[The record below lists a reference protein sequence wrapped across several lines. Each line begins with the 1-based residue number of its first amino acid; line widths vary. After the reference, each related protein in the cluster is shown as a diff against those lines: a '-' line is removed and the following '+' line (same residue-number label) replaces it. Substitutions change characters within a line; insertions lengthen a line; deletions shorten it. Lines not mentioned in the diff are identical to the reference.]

1 MSPPMPEAAARTQ
14 IDVALEAAGW
24 VIQDANQVN
33 LYAGPGVVVR
43 EFQMAAGHGAAD
55 YLLFVDQKAVGA
67 LEAKKVGHT
76 LTGVEGQAQK
86 YGDGLPDHVQAP
98 IRPLPFLILSTG
110 VQTKLTNR
118 LDPHPRSREL
128 FAPPRPET
136 LREWLAAE
144 PLKQWMAGWKAS
156 EQRLLSVSD
165 SAIPQG
171 YGQQPPSTLRARLR
185 TMPPSDPIPG
195 LWPNQIR
202 AITNLEKS
210 LAQDKPRA
218 LVQMATGSGKSLTSV
233 AQIYRLIKFGGA
245 RRVLFLVDRD
255 NLATQAY
262 DEFVGYRTYDDHR
275 KFTELYTPQR
285 LTSNTIGTSSKVVI
299 TTIQRLYS
307 ILKGESDL
315 DLDPEFEQGS
325 AFDSAAL
332 PPMKPAEVAYNPGLP
347 PEYFDFI
354 FIDECHRSIYTLWG
368 QVLDYFDAYLIGLTA
383 TPAKHT
389 FGFFN
394 KNLVMEYTQEMAVAD
409 GVNVD
414 FDIYRIRTQ
423 ITEGGASL
431 LAAETPAVKRRNRL
445 TRAMRWERP
454 DDDITY
460 GANQLDRDVV
470 ATDQIR
476 LIVKTFKE
484 RLFTE
489 IFPGRTH
496 VPKTL
501 VFAKDDSH
509 AEDIV
514 GIIREEFGKGNQFC
528 QKITYKVT
536 GTKPKQLIKDF
547 RTDAAFRIA
556 VTVDMVA
563 TGTDVRPIEI
573 VMFMRS
579 VKSNVLYEQM
589 KGRGG
594 RVAKFDEMR
603 SVTVDAKG
611 AKTHFV
617 LIDCVGVTEQK
628 MQDTQPLDG
637 NKSVPMKKL
646 LQHVAVGGA
655 DPDLVASLASR
666 LIRLDKQCGPKEH
679 AVIQQAGDGVPLSAI
694 NHALVEAL
702 DVDVQTEAARDKF
715 TLQPSVEPTE
725 AQRAEVAADLIRAA
739 VKPLAASPALRTKIL
754 ELKRAMDQ
762 LIDEVSIDVLTFA
775 GASPEAKAK
784 AQSLVKSFEAY
795 LEEHKDEIDAL
806 QFFYS
811 QPHRRRLT
819 FKEIKT
825 LAEEIEAPPRRWTP
839 ERLWHAYE
847 QLDEKKVKGASGQR
861 LLTDMV
867 SLIRF
872 ALHKEDELVPYG
884 EQVRSR
890 FDNWLA
896 QQENTGRVFT
906 DEQRHWLTM
915 IRDHVAQSLEI
926 EIDDFDYTPFVEQ
939 GGIGKAAQV
948 FGGELTKIV
957 GELNEALSA

>member
-1 MSPPMPEAAARTQ
+1 MSPAKPEEAARKE
-14 IDVALEAAGW
+14 IDAALEAAGW
-24 VIQDANQVN
+24 VIQDAAEVN
-33 LYAGPGVVVR
+33 LYAAPGVTVR
-43 EFQMAAGHGAAD
+43 EFVMASGHGYAD

-67 LEAKKVGHT
+67 LEAKKAGHT
-76 LTGVEGQAQK
+76 LTGVEGQARK
-86 YGDGLPDHVQAP
+86 YSEGLPDHVQAP

-110 VQTKLTNR
+110 VQTTLTNR
-118 LDPHPRSREL
+118 LDPHPRSREI

-136 LREWLAAE
+136 LREWLQAD
-144 PLKQWMAGWKAS
+144 PLRKWMADWKAPH
-156 EQRLLSVSD
+156 ERILRVSD
-165 SAIPQG
+165 SVIPTRF
-171 YGQQPPSTLRARLR
+171 GQEPPSTLRSRLR
-185 TMPPSDPIPG
+185 AMPPSDPIPG

-210 LAQDKPRA
+210 LAEDRPRA
-218 LVQMATGSGKSLTSV
+218 LIQMATGSGKSLTSV
-233 AQIYRLIKFGGA
+233 AQIYRLIKFAGA
-245 RRVLFLVDRD
+245 RRILFLVDRD

-262 DEFVGYRTYDDHR
+262 DEFVGYRSYDDHR

-285 LTSNTIGTSSKVVI
+285 LSSNTIGTSSKVVI

-307 ILKGESDL
+307 MLKGEAE
-315 DLDPEFEQGS
+315 LDPEVEQGS
-325 AFDSAAL
+325 AFDTAAL
-332 PPMKPAEVAYNPGLP
+332 PNMKPPEVEYNPALP

-368 QVLDYFDAYLIGLTA
+368 QVLDYFDAYLVGLTA

-414 FDIYRIRTQ
+414 FDIYRIRTR

-431 LAAETPAVKRRNRL
+431 VAAETPRLGHRNRM

-454 DDDITY
+454 DEDITY

-470 ATDQIR
+470 AKDQIR

-489 IFPGRTH
+489 IFPGRTQ

-514 GIIREEFGKGNQFC
+514 GVVREEFGKGNQFC

-536 GTKPKQLIKDF
+536 GTKPKQLISDF
-547 RTDAAFRIA
+547 RKDAAFRIA

-579 VKSNVLYEQM
+579 VKSHVLYEQM

-594 RVAKFDEMR
+594 RVAKQDEMR
-603 SVTVDAKG
+603 AVTVDAMG
-611 AKTHFV
+611 PKTHFV

-637 NKSVPMKKL
+637 NKSVPLKKL

-655 DPDLVASLASR
+655 DADLVASLASR
-666 LIRLDKQCGPKEH
+666 LIRLEKQCGPNER
-679 AVIQQAGDGVPLSAI
+679 AVIEQAGSGVPLTAL
-694 NHALVEAL
+694 NHSIVEAL
-702 DVDVQTEAARDKF
+702 DVDVQTEAARNKF
-715 TLQPSVEPTE
+715 SLPPAAEPTE
-725 AQRAEVAADLIRAA
+725 EQRAAAGADLIREA
-739 VKPLAASPALRTKIL
+739 VKPLAANPTLRTTIL
-754 ELKRAMDQ
+754 ELKQALEQ
-762 LIDEVSIDVLTFA
+762 LIDEVTIDELTFA

-784 AQSLVKSFEAY
+784 AQSLVKSFEEY

-811 QPHRRRLT
+811 QPRRRRLT
-819 FKEIKT
+819 FQGIKT
-825 LAEEIEAPPRRWTP
+825 LAEAIQAPPRRWTP
-839 ERLWHAYE
+839 ERLWRAYE

-867 SLIRF
+867 SLVRF
-872 ALHKEDELVPYG
+872 ALHKDGELIPYG

-890 FDNWLA
+890 FDNWIA
-896 QQENTGRVFT
+896 QQQNTGRSFT

-926 EIDDFDYTPFVEQ
+926 EIEDFDLTPFVEK
-939 GGIGKAAQV
+939 GGLGKAAQV
-948 FGGELTKIV
+948 FGGELAKIV

>member
-1 MSPPMPEAAARTQ
+1 MTRLKPEAAAREE
-14 IDVALEAAGW
+14 IDRALMAAGW
-24 VIQDANQVN
+24 VVQHPDEVN
-33 LYAGPGVVVR
+33 LYAGPGVAVR
-43 EFQMAAGHGAAD
+43 EFKMADGHGTAD
-55 YLLFVDQKAVGA
+55 YLLFVDHKAVGA

-76 LTGVEGQAQK
+76 LTGVEGQANK

-118 LDPHPRSREL
+118 LDPHPRAREI
-128 FAPPRPET
+128 FAPPKPET

-144 PLKQWMAGWKAS
+144 PLRTWMKGWKAPP
-156 EQRLLSVSD
+156 ERLLTVSD
-165 SAIPQG
+165 SSIPKAFNTE
-171 YGQQPPSTLRARLR
+171 PPSSLRSRLRA
-185 TMPPSDPIPG
+185 MPPSDAIPG
-195 LWPNQIR
+195 LWPNQIK
-202 AITNLEKS
+202 AIAGIEKS
-210 LAQDKPRA
+210 LADDRPRA

-245 RRVLFLVDRD
+245 RRILFLVDRD

-262 DEFVGYRTYDDHR
+262 DEFVGYRTYDDNR

-285 LTSNTIGTSSKVVI
+285 LTSNTIGGSSKVVI

-307 ILKGESDL
+307 MLKGEAE
-315 DLDPEFEQGS
+315 LDPELEQGS
-325 AFDSAAL
+325 VFDSAAL
-332 PPMKPAEVAYNPGLP
+332 PQTEPAQVAYNPALP

-389 FGFFN
+389 FGFFK

-414 FDIYRIRTQ
+414 FDIYRIRTRV
-423 ITEGGASL
+423 TEQGASVV
-431 LAAETPAVKRRNRL
+431 AAETPVVGRRNRM
-445 TRAMRWERP
+445 TRQMRWERP
-454 DDDITY
+454 DEDIAYTA
-460 GANQLDRDVV
+460 GQLDRDVV

-476 LIVKTFKE
+476 LIIRTFKE

-489 IFPGRTH
+489 IFPGRAQ

-514 GIIREEFGKGNQFC
+514 GIIREEFGKGNAFC
-528 QKITYKVT
+528 QKITYKVS
-536 GTKPKQLIKDF
+536 GTKPKQLIQDF

-573 VMFMRS
+573 VMFLRS

-594 RVAKFDEMR
+594 RVAKYDEMR
-603 SVTVDAKG
+603 SVTADAKG
-611 AKTHFV
+611 PKTHFV
-617 LIDCVGVTEQK
+617 LVDCVGVTEQQ

-637 NKSVPMKKL
+637 NKSVPLKKL

-666 LIRLDKQCGPKEH
+666 LIRLDKQCGPTERS
-679 AVIQQAGDGVPLSAI
+679 VLTDAGGGMPISRL
-694 NHALVEAL
+694 NHELVEAL
-702 DVDVQTEAARDKF
+702 DVDVQTEAARNKF
-715 TLQPSVEPTE
+715 SLALSAEPTDE
-725 AQRAEVAADLIRAA
+725 QRLAAAQDLIREA
-739 VKPLAASPALRTKIL
+739 VKPLAANPKLRTTIL
-754 ELKRAMDQ
+754 ELKQALEQ
-762 LIDEVSIDVLTFA
+762 LIDDVTIDELTFA
-775 GASPEAKAK
+775 GASPEAKEKAK
-784 AQSLVKSFEAY
+784 ALVASFEAY

-811 QPHRRRLT
+811 APRRRRLS
-819 FKEIKT
+819 FKDIKV
-825 LAEEIEAPPRRWTP
+825 LADAISAPPRRWTP

-847 QLDEKKVKGASGQR
+847 QLNAKKVKGASGQR
-861 LLTDMV
+861 LLTDLV
-867 SLIRF
+867 SLLRF

-884 EQVRSR
+884 DQVRAR

-896 QQENTGRVFT
+896 QQQNVGRVFS
-906 DEQRHWLTM
+906 DEQVHWLTM
-915 IRDHVAQSLEI
+915 IRDHIAQSLEI
-926 EIDDFDYTPFVEQ
+926 ELDDFDYTPFAAE
-939 GGIGKAAQV
+939 GGLGKAVKV
-948 FGGELTKIV
+948 FGGDWPKIV
-957 GELNEALSA
+957 VELNEALSA

>member
-1 MSPPMPEAAARTQ
+1 MSPPKPEAAARQ
-14 IDVALEAAGW
+14 RIDAALEAAGW
-24 VIQDANQVN
+24 VVQDAEEVN
-33 LYAGPGVVVR
+33 LYAAPGVAVR
-43 EFQMAAGHGAAD
+43 EFVMAPGHGYAD

-67 LEAKKVGHT
+67 LEAKKAGHT
-76 LTGVEGQAQK
+76 LTGVEGQAHK
-86 YGDGLPDHVQAP
+86 YSEGLPAHVQAP
-98 IRPLPFLILSTG
+98 IRPLPFLLLSTG
-110 VQTKLTNR
+110 VQTTLTNR
-118 LDPHPRSREL
+118 LDPHPRSREI

-136 LREWLAAE
+136 LREWLQAD
-144 PLKQWMAGWKAS
+144 PLRKWMADWKAS
-156 EQRLLSVSD
+156 QERILRVSD
-165 SAIPQG
+165 SAIPTRF
-171 YGQQPPSTLRARLR
+171 GQEPPSTLRSRLR
-185 TMPPSDPIPG
+185 AMPPSDPIPG

-210 LAQDKPRA
+210 LAEDRPRA
-218 LVQMATGSGKSLTSV
+218 LIQMATGSGKSLTSV
-233 AQIYRLIKFGGA
+233 AQIYRLIKFAGA
-245 RRVLFLVDRD
+245 RRILFLVDRD

-262 DEFVGYRTYDDHR
+262 DEFVGYRSYDDHR

-285 LTSNTIGTSSKVVI
+285 LSSNTIGSSSKVVI

-307 ILKGESDL
+307 ILKGEPE
-315 DLDPEFEQGS
+315 LDPAVEEGS
-325 AFDSAAL
+325 AFDTAAL
-332 PPMKPAEVAYNPGLP
+332 PNMKPPEVEYSAALP

-368 QVLDYFDAYLIGLTA
+368 QVLDYFDAYLVGLTA

-414 FDIYRIRTQ
+414 FDIYRIRTK

-431 LAAETPAVKRRNRL
+431 VAAETPRVGRRNRM
-445 TRAMRWERP
+445 TRAMRWDRP
-454 DDDITY
+454 DEDITY
-460 GANQLDRDVV
+460 GAHQLDRDVV
-470 ATDQIR
+470 AKDQIR

-489 IFPGRTH
+489 IFPGRTQ

-501 VFAKDDSH
+501 IFAKDDSH

-536 GTKPKQLIKDF
+536 GTKPKQLISDF
-547 RTDAAFRIA
+547 RKDAAFRIA

-594 RVAKFDEMR
+594 RVAKQDEMR
-603 SVTVDAKG
+603 AVTVDAKG
-611 AKTHFV
+611 PKTHFV

-637 NKSVPMKKL
+637 DKSVPLKKL

-666 LIRLDKQCGPKEH
+666 LIRLEKQCGPKERT
-679 AVIQQAGDGVPLSAI
+679 VIQQAAGGVPLLAL
-694 NHALVEAL
+694 NHAIVEAL
-702 DVDVQTEAARDKF
+702 DVDVQTEAARNKF
-715 TLQPSVEPTE
+715 SLPSTAEPTE
-725 AQRAEVAADLIRAA
+725 EQRAAASAELIREA
-739 VKPLAASPALRTKIL
+739 VKPLAANPALRTTIL
-754 ELKRAMDQ
+754 ELKQALEQ
-762 LIDEVSIDVLTFA
+762 LIDEVSLDELTFA

-784 AQSLVKSFEAY
+784 AQSLVKSFEEY

-811 QPHRRRLT
+811 QPRRRRLT
-819 FKEIKT
+819 FQEIKT
-825 LAEEIEAPPRRWTP
+825 LAETIQAPPRRWTP
-839 ERLWHAYE
+839 ERLWRAYE
-847 QLDEKKVKGASGQR
+847 QLDEKKVRGASGQR

-867 SLIRF
+867 SLVRF
-872 ALHKEDELVPYG
+872 ALHKDGELVPYG

-896 QQENTGRVFT
+896 QQQNTGRSFT

-926 EIDDFDYTPFVEQ
+926 EMADFDYTPFVEK
-939 GGIGKAAQV
+939 GGLGKAAQV
-948 FGGELTKIV
+948 FGGDLTKIV

>member
-1 MSPPMPEAAARTQ
+1 MPRPKPEAAARQ
-14 IDVALEAAGW
+14 EIDRALEAAGW
-24 VIQDANQVN
+24 VIQDSDEVN
-33 LYAGPGVVVR
+33 LWAASGVAVR
-43 EFQMAAGHGAAD
+43 EFQMEPGHGFAD
-55 YLLFVDQKAVGA
+55 YLLFVDQHAVGA

-76 LTGVEGQAQK
+76 LTGVEGQARK
-86 YGDGLPDHVQAP
+86 YSEGLPSHVQAP
-98 IRPLPFLILSTG
+98 LRPLPFLLLSTG
-110 VQTKLTNR
+110 VQTTLTNR
-118 LDPHPRSREL
+118 LDPHPRSREI

-136 LREWLAAE
+136 LREWLQAD
-144 PLKQWMAGWKAS
+144 PLPKWLSDRKELAGP
-156 EQRLLSVSD
+156 ELRVSD
-165 SAIPQG
+165 SVIPKG
-171 YGQQPPSTLRARLR
+171 FGKEPPSTLRSRLR
-185 TMPPSDPIPG
+185 TMPPSASIPG
-195 LWPNQIR
+195 LWPNQLR
-202 AITNLEKS
+202 AITNIEKS
-210 LAQDKPRA
+210 LADDKPRA

-245 RRVLFLVDRD
+245 RRILFLVDRD

-262 DEFVGYRTYDDHR
+262 DEFVAYRTYDDHR

-307 ILKGESDL
+307 MLKGEAE
-315 DLDPEFEQGS
+315 LDPEVEQGS

-332 PPMKPAEVAYNPGLP
+332 PNMKPAEVEYNAGLP

-354 FIDECHRSIYTLWG
+354 FIDECHRSIYTLWR

-414 FDIYRIRTQ
+414 FDIYRIRTK
-423 ITEGGASL
+423 ITESGASL
-431 LAAETPAVKRRNRL
+431 VAAETPAVKRRNRM
-445 TRAMRWERP
+445 TRATRWERP

-460 GANQLDRDVV
+460 SANQLDRDVV
-470 ATDQIR
+470 AMDQIR
-476 LIVKTFKE
+476 LIVRTFKE

-514 GIIREEFGKGNQFC
+514 LAFREEFGRGNDFC

-547 RTDAAFRIA
+547 RSDAAFRIA

-573 VMFMRS
+573 VMFLRS

-603 SVTVDAKG
+603 SVTMDAPS

-628 MQDTQPLDG
+628 KQDTQPLDG
-637 NKSVPMKKL
+637 NKSISLKKL

-666 LIRLDKQCGPKEH
+666 LIRLDKLCGPKER
-679 AVIQQAGDGVPLSAI
+679 ALLQEAGGGMPLRAL
-694 NHALVEAL
+694 NHSVVEAL
-702 DVDVQTEAARDKF
+702 DVDVQADAARTKF
-715 TLQPSVEPTE
+715 SLPADVEPTDE
-725 AQRAEVAADLIRAA
+725 QRAEAAAVLIRDA
-739 VKPLAASPALRTKIL
+739 VRPLAANPKLRTTIL
-754 ELKRAMDQ
+754 ELKQAMEQ
-762 LIDEVSIDVLTFA
+762 LIDEVSIDELTFA

-784 AQSLVKSFEAY
+784 AESLVKSFEEY

-819 FKEIKT
+819 FKEIKA
-825 LAEEIEAPPRRWTP
+825 LAEAIEAPPRRWTP
-839 ERLWHAYE
+839 DRLWHAYE
-847 QLDEKKVKGASGQR
+847 QLDEKKVRGASGPR

-867 SLIRF
+867 SLVRF
-872 ALHKEDELVPYG
+872 ALHEEDELVPYG

-896 QQENTGRVFT
+896 QQENTGRHFS
-906 DEQRHWLTM
+906 DEQRYWLTM

-926 EIDDFDYTPFVEQ
+926 EMDDFDYTPFVEQ
-939 GGIGKAAQV
+939 GGLGKAAKV
-948 FGGELTKIV
+948 FGGDLAKIV

>member
-1 MSPPMPEAAARTQ
+1 MPKPKPEAAARAG
-14 IDVALEAAGW
+14 IDRALEASGW
-24 VIQDANQVN
+24 VIQDADEVN
-33 LYAGPGVVVR
+33 LYAAPGVAVR
-43 EFQMAAGHGAAD
+43 EFPMASGHGFAD
-55 YLLFVDQKAVGA
+55 YLLFVDQKAVAA

-86 YGDGLPDHVQAP
+86 YSDGLPGHVQAP
-98 IRPLPFLILSTG
+98 IRPLPFLMLSTG
-110 VQTKLTNR
+110 VQTTLTNR
-118 LDPHPRSREL
+118 LDPHPRSREI

-136 LREWLAAE
+136 MREWLAAD
-144 PLKQWMAGWKAS
+144 PLKKWMAGWHAP
-156 EQRLLSVSD
+156 EERILQISD
-165 SAIPQG
+165 SVIPSHFG
-171 YGQQPPSTLRARLR
+171 PESPSTLRARLR

-202 AITNLEKS
+202 AITNLERS
-210 LAQDKPRA
+210 LAADKPRA
-218 LVQMATGSGKSLTSV
+218 LVQMATGSGKSLTAV

-245 RRVLFLVDRD
+245 RRILFLVDRD

-262 DEFVGYRTYDDHR
+262 DEFVGYRSYDDHR

-285 LTSNTIGTSSKVVI
+285 LTSNTIGASSKVVI

-307 ILKGESDL
+307 ILKGEPDF
-315 DLDPEFEQGS
+315 DPEVEQGS
-325 AFDSAAL
+325 AFDSNAL
-332 PPMKPAEVAYNPGLP
+332 PNMKPAEVEYNAGLP

-368 QVLDYFDAYLIGLTA
+368 QVLDYFDAYLVGLTA

-414 FDIYRIRTQ
+414 FDIYRIRTK

-431 LAAETPAVKRRNRL
+431 VAAETPAVKRRNRM

-460 GANQLDRDVV
+460 GAEQLDRDVV
-470 ATDQIR
+470 ASDQIR

-489 IFPGRTH
+489 IFPGRTQ

-501 VFAKDDSH
+501 IFAKDDSH

-514 GIIREEFGKGNQFC
+514 GIVREEFGKGNQFC

-536 GTKPKQLIKDF
+536 GTKPKQLIQDF

-594 RVAKFDEMR
+594 RVAKLDEMR
-603 SVTVDAKG
+603 SVTADAKS

-628 MQDTQPLDG
+628 KQDTQPLDG
-637 NKSVPMKKL
+637 NPSVSMKKL

-666 LIRLDKQCGPKEH
+666 LIRLNKQCGPKER
-679 AVIQQAGDGVPLSAI
+679 AVLEQAGGGVPLSVI

-702 DVDVQTEAARDKF
+702 DVDVQAEAARSRF
-715 TLQPSVEPTE
+715 SLPSSAEPTDE
-725 AQRAEVAADLIRAA
+725 QRAEVAIDLIRDA
-739 VKPLAASPALRTKIL
+739 VRPLASNPALRTAIL
-754 ELKRAMDQ
+754 ELKQSFEQ
-762 LIDEVSIDVLTFA
+762 LFDEVSIDTLTFA

-784 AQSLVKSFEAY
+784 AASLVQSFEDY
-795 LEEHKDEIDAL
+795 LHEHQEEIDAL

-819 FKEIKT
+819 FKQIKT
-825 LAEEIEAPPRRWTP
+825 LAEAIEAPPRRWTP

-896 QQENTGRVFT
+896 QQENTGRTFT

-926 EIDDFDYTPFVEQ
+926 ELDDFDLTPFVEQ
-939 GGIGKAAQV
+939 GGLGKAAQV
-948 FGGELTKIV
+948 FGGDLAKIV